1 MSGLSQNLSKQKQK
15 EQQTIQSE
23 KQKQTEIK
31 TDLPAPESGE
41 KVKVIGRDTLGDA
54 LPREAVEKDLT
65 GAVKGFFGLNKS
77 RKPIVVGDE
86 NVIVPQPRVEAGPE
100 LIPAVDLTD
109 EERIHKSVKAR
120 KSAWGDYTP
129 KIQEII
135 DSEEFKSVSDETR
148 RIFDEIMTVSL
159 EDMTN
164 RDKAKIVVSVSKK
177 LAGLES
183 GQKKVKDLQIRL
195 RLNKILKQM
204 TDGTLDLPAAD
215 RIQDFSDDSY
225 FKKTTELPP
234 PAPGS
239 KVKLKYDKGVIDF
252 DDREEVTSLPLFQAE
267 PCMTDVT
274 QGDIGDCY
282 FLTAINTILDHD
294 PSLIKKC
301 MKDEGKTVVVR
312 FFDMH
317 TGEPVYIRVSKTVPV
332 KYSKGTDF
340 AGNEVRSK
348 KTRYGSKG
356 PLWVL
361 MMEKAFAA
369 ARFQVD
375 PWFRNLH
382 KSAPPK
388 GYDSLSGG
396 QTYNAI
402 QILAGTRMDVKHL
415 PGGKHEGKYKD
426 IGTLF
431 THVHYG
437 EKEEFMKVR
446 NADGTKRT
454 AADWNK
460 YKAEKIFGIKIKP
473 GQDNILDMFRKN
485 RAFDVYQTYLRNQL
499 NSRFQSVPNS
509 GVLFSSSNP
518 AFRTMNDLDFF
529 LDSIK
534 ITEMPTLNLGHG
546 IDEMAV
552 RRHYLK
558 YFRDS
563 IATSGILGRGVNVND
578 EYSEEEK
585 KVYEDI
591 ESNTKGRDGYKRM
604 ITASTSQLDLTFKK
618 GEQTT
623 YGSAGE
629 HIVTGIAGTHGYS
642 ILGTETR
649 DVTVGGKKISRR
661 FVVVHNP
668 WNNYCVRLYERDTLR
683 PFTASENKE
692 AKGTFLMELS
702 DFCNTFASYEVEKT
716 GESLSEKKSRVVPEA
731 PALPAP
737 MREAAIDLTREERIS
752 ASEKKREKSWA
763 DLAAVVKEI
772 IDLDVYKNASDE
784 TKLYF
789 DRIMDALKPGVTEEV
804 RVATET
810 EVYKRLY
817 EISERI
823 KGIDM
828 IDGPDE
834 EAVNAEKQRK
844 LAEIPDYWILM
855 RLFTLLDAKTGGG
868 LEVPK
873 KAKIQTVSDDL
884 FPEREFKLK
893 RKRTSKDGQRYDR
906 INIKIEKKKE
916 SDKSDEPLFATE
928 PAISDIKQGY
938 LGDCYFLSALN
949 ALMFKD
955 PQLIKNCMRDEGST
969 VLVRFYNMTT
979 GAPVYVR
986 VRKTVP
992 TQRYK
997 GKDWQG
1003 DNIASEEELYGNKG
1017 PLWVTMMEKA
1027 FAAVREQLDIYCK
1040 TDEYKN
1046 FSKDRRGH
1054 GTLDLGSAS
1063 HAIKMLTGMEME
1075 AKLLPG
1081 GPGRKTYKDISV
1093 LFNHVHYSEKE
1104 AFLRGKNADGTKR
1117 KASDWNRY
1125 KAEKIF
1131 GVKIGEGNNRL
1142 LDIFRKNR
1150 VFDAYQRFMKD
1161 HLERNF
1167 NSVGNKDAKP
1177 AFSTLTDLDLFIDS
1191 IDISQMPTLNLGHGI
1206 DEDQV
1211 KRHYIEYFRSTIA
1224 ASGILKCGGNT
1235 TGKYSEAEKAIFK
1248 DITNNLTS
1256 KNGKKRAV
1264 TASTSRHGLSI
1275 KADSAMLGGGVECL
1289 VGGVADIH
1297 VYTILGTE
1305 TREVDV
1311 NGKTVKM
1318 NFVVINN
1325 PWNNHM
1331 VRLYEKDTMKPYM
1344 PSEGT
1349 EAKGTFLMELSDFC
1363 NTFQEY
1369 NVEKDG
1375 AYKPSHIT
1383 HLVEDDEPEHEAAVD
1398 MTDAE
1403 RETASVR
1410 EMKYWN
1416 SEIRRML
1423 DEIRNSP
1430 DYPGYAQETKDI
1442 IDRYHHMVADDTKV
1456 KARNT
1461 DGSRILPVLKEVW
1474 TAKQSRFGAKD
1485 TEVLMRL
1492 AAILI
1497 RTSSGDL
1504 ELTGAEKI
1512 EDHTSADK
1520 DNFESIRQMNEPYTV
1535 GDEQVTIT
1543 KKEIITD
1550 DPICDRSAHPLFAT
1564 EPSADDLVQGDLG
1577 DCFMITGLKAIVE
1590 KDPSIIKEAMK
1601 DEGGTVVVRFHD
1613 HKSLQP
1619 VYVRVKKSL
1628 AITRTTYIDSKGNTI
1643 TAEKR
1648 KGAQGALWVNI
1659 LEKAFSY
1666 ARPHLHDPRYT
1677 NSRSRGL
1684 DVIGDGGLPADFVRI
1699 FIGRKFKETKLK
1711 GDTYDSRDYYDFDNL
1726 AYSVKDSLKTDFMS
1740 NRNEDG
1746 SKRTAKDWNIYKAK
1760 YIFGIDIPS
1769 GDTKLYDMFRKN
1781 TIIDGYNE
1789 FIKEYLISNFVS
1801 KGRVSTLE
1809 PGFATTLDLDMFL
1822 DSIDLNQM
1830 PDFGLESGIDEMELK
1845 KRYIEYLR
1853 TSIKKLN
1860 VLSGNV
1866 NLDEKYK
1873 DKEDAIY
1880 EQLKNATAPTT
1891 GKRKTVIGSIR
1902 GMTLQKI
1909 KKDAKD
1915 TGNNGEAKILGIAGT
1930 HSYVI
1935 NGVTTRTVTI
1945 GGRPLERKFVEI
1957 HNPWHNNYIRL
1968 YDKDTLKPFV
1978 RKSDRKNDG
1987 TYYDNKGMFLMELRD
2002 FIETFQGFNIE
2013 E

>member
-1 MSGLSQNLSKQKQK
+1 MSGLSKNLSKQKN
-15 EQQTIQSE
+15 EQQQIVKTEESKLTE
-23 KQKQTEIK
+23 QKQYLPVPEPDEKIK
-31 TDLPAPESGE
+31 
-41 KVKVIGRDTLGDA
+41 VVGRDSLGDHI
-54 LPREAVEKDLT
+54 PREAVEKDLT
-65 GAVKGFFGLNKS
+65 GAIKGFFGLNKS
-77 RKPIVVGDE
+77 RMPGAVGDE

-120 KSAWGDYTP
+120 KKAWGDFTP

-135 DSEEFKSVSDETR
+135 DTEEFKSVSDETR

-159 EDMTN
+159 EDMTD

-177 LAGLES
+177 LTGLES

-195 RLNKILKQM
+195 RLNKIFKQM

-225 FKKTTELPP
+225 FKKITELPP

-239 KVKLKYDKGVIDF
+239 KVKLKYDKGVIDL

-332 KYSKGTDF
+332 KYSKGTDS

-348 KTRYGSKG
+348 KARHGSTG

-375 PWFRNLH
+375 PWFRKLH

-388 GYDSLSGG
+388 GYESLSGG

-402 QILAGTRMDVKHL
+402 QILAGTRMDVKLL

-437 EKEEFMKVR
+437 EKEEFMKAR

-473 GQDNILDMFRKN
+473 GQDNILEMFRKN
-485 RAFDVYQTYLRNQL
+485 RAFDVYQTYLKNQL

-509 GVLFSSSNP
+509 GFLFSSSNP

-529 LDSIK
+529 LDEINIS
-534 ITEMPTLNLGHG
+534 EMPALNLGHG

-563 IATSGILGRGVNVND
+563 IATSGILGRGVNVDD

-585 KVYEDI
+585 KVYDDI
-591 ESNTKGRDGYKRM
+591 ESNTKGQDGYKRM

-618 GEQTT
+618 GEQTK

-649 DVTVGGKKISRR
+649 DVTIKGKKISRR

-716 GESLSEKKSRVVPEA
+716 GESISEKKSRVVPEA
-731 PALPAP
+731 PVQPAP

-772 IDLDVYKNASDE
+772 IDRDEYKNASE
-784 TKLYF
+784 ESKLII
-789 DRIMDALKPGVTEEV
+789 DRIMGALKPGVTEEV

-810 EVYKRLY
+810 EVYKKLY

-834 EAVNAEKQRK
+834 AAVNAEKQRK
-844 LAEIPDYWILM
+844 LDEIPDYRILM

-868 LEVPK
+868 LEVPED
-873 KAKIQTVSDDL
+873 AKIQTISDDF

-893 RKRTSKDGQRYDR
+893 RKRTSKDGQKYDR

-938 LGDCYFLSALN
+938 LGDCYFLGALN
-949 ALMFKD
+949 ALMFKN
-955 PQLIKNCMRDEGST
+955 PLLIKNCMRDEGST
-969 VLVRFYNMTT
+969 VVVRFYNMTT

-986 VRKTVP
+986 VRETVP

-1003 DNIASEEELYGNKG
+1003 DNIASEEEIYGNKG

-1027 FAAVREQLDIYCK
+1027 FAAVREQLDIFCK

-1054 GTLDLGSAS
+1054 GTLDLGSMS
-1063 HAIKMLTGMEME
+1063 YAIRMLTGMEME
-1075 AKLLPG
+1075 AKFLPG
-1081 GPGRKTYKDISV
+1081 GQGQKTYKDIST
-1093 LFNHVHYSEKE
+1093 LFTHVHYSEKE
-1104 AFLRGKNADGTKR
+1104 KYMRGKNADGTKR

-1131 GVKIGEGNNRL
+1131 GVKIGEGDNRL
-1142 LDIFRKNR
+1142 LDVFRKNR
-1150 VFDAYQRFMKD
+1150 VFDAYQRFMRD

-1167 NSVGNKDAKP
+1167 NSLGNKGAKP

-1191 IDISQMPTLNLGHGI
+1191 IDISQMPTLNLGSGI

-1224 ASGILKCGGNT
+1224 ASGILKCGVNT
-1235 TGKYSEAEKAIFK
+1235 TGKYSEEEKAIFK
-1248 DITNNLTS
+1248 DITNNLIS
-1256 KNGKKRAV
+1256 KDGKKRAV
-1264 TASTSRHGLSI
+1264 TASTTRHGLSI

-1305 TREVDV
+1305 TRDV
-1311 NGKTVKM
+1311 EINGKTVKM

-1331 VRLYEKDTMKPYM
+1331 VRLYEKDTMKPFM

-1349 EAKGTFLMELSDFC
+1349 EAKGTYLMELSDFC
-1363 NTFQEY
+1363 NTFHEY
-1369 NVEKDG
+1369 DVEKAG
-1375 AYKPSHIT
+1375 AYKEEAET
-1383 HLVEDDEPEHEAAVD
+1383 RLVEDESPELEAAVD
-1398 MTDAE
+1398 MTDAD
-1403 RETASVR
+1403 REVASVR
-1410 EMKYWN
+1410 EMKQWN
-1416 SEIRRML
+1416 SDIRRML

-1430 DYPGYAQETKDI
+1430 DYPGYAKETKDI
-1442 IDRYHHMVADDTKV
+1442 IDRYYHMVADDTSAKNRNKV
-1456 KARNT
+1456 
-1461 DGSRILPVLKEVW
+1461 GSKILPVLKEVW
-1474 TAKQSRFGAKD
+1474 NAKQSRFDAKD

-1492 AAILI
+1492 AGILI

-1504 ELTGAEKI
+1504 ELKGKEKI

-1520 DNFESIRQMNEPYTV
+1520 DNFESTRQMNEPYML
-1535 GDEQVTIT
+1535 GNEQVTIT

-1590 KDPSIIKEAMK
+1590 KDPSLIKEAMK
-1601 DEGGTVVVRFHD
+1601 DEGSTVVVRFYD
-1613 HKSLQP
+1613 HKSLEP

-1628 AITRTTYIDSKGNTI
+1628 AITRTTYIDSKGNTV
-1643 TAEKR
+1643 TANKM

-1666 ARPHLHDPRYT
+1666 ARPDLHDPRYT
-1677 NSRSRGL
+1677 RSSPHGFG
-1684 DVIGDGGLPADFVRI
+1684 VIDEGGQPADFVRI
-1699 FIGRKFKETKLK
+1699 FIGKKFKETTLK
-1711 GDTYDSRDYYDFDNL
+1711 GDTYDRRRYYDLEDLVYN
-1726 AYSVKDSLKTDFMS
+1726 VKESLKTDFMS
-1740 NRNEDG
+1740 KRNEDG
-1746 SKRTAKDWNIYKAK
+1746 SKRTARDWNIYKAK
-1760 YIFGIDIPS
+1760 HIFDIDIPS

-1781 TIIDGYNE
+1781 TILESYNE
-1789 FIKEYLISNFVS
+1789 FIIDHLRGNFIS
-1801 KGRVSTLE
+1801 KGRLATLG

-1830 PDFGLESGIDEMELK
+1830 PVFGLESGIDEMELK

-1853 TSIKKLN
+1853 TSIKKMN

-1866 NLDEKYK
+1866 NLDEKYEPE
-1873 DKEDAIY
+1873 EDAIY
-1880 EQLKNATAPTT
+1880 NQLKNATAPAQ

-1902 GMTLQKI
+1902 GLTLQKI
-1909 KKDAKD
+1909 KKDAKS
-1915 TGNNGEAKILGIAGT
+1915 TGTSGEGKILGVAGP

-1935 NGVTTRTVTI
+1935 NGVTTKTVTI
-1945 GGRPLERKFVEI
+1945 GGRPLVRKFVEI

-1968 YDKDTLKPFV
+1968 YDKNTLKPFV

-2002 FIETFQGFNIE
+2002 FIETFQGFNVE